1 MIIFLN
7 LFFKIQMLWLILEF
21 VFKIQWQL
29 EIKELV
35 SHKQAPSHE

>member
-1 MIIFLN
+1 
-7 LFFKIQMLWLILEF
+7 MLWLILEF

-35 SHKQAPSHE
+35 SHKQAPSHEHTHLPIEEEHWG